1 MDGVKTAFKEDK
13 VTIKEE
19 KSTVEDM
26 VTVYITEQDIKM
38 ENTELQGNYLVLKS
52 LKL

>member
-1 MDGVKTAFKEDK
+1 MDGVKTALKEDK
-13 VTIKEE
+13 VTSKEE

-38 ENTELQGNYLVLKS
+38 ENTELKGNY
-52 LKL
+52 